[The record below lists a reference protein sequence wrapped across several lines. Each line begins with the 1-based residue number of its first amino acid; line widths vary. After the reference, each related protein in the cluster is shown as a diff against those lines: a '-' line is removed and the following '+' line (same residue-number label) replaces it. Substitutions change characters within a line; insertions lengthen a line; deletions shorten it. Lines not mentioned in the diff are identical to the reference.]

1 MYERMLER
9 AHEPNSEEIRG
20 YLGEESYGRLVG
32 LKEMLEQ
39 KYHLVTALR
48 FPFGKNYGWG
58 YKFSDRSTHLCYALF
73 ERDAFSV
80 LFNIGD
86 KQAPNVERVLD
97 TLQPKGQELWMNR
110 YPCGERG
117 GWFQYRVLTDRDL
130 DDVLRVIYAKREPAD
145 SNKEV
150 RYT

>member
-58 YKFSDRSTHLCYALF
+58 YKFSDRYCLILAINRLPMWRGCWIPYSQ
-73 ERDAFSV
+73 RDRNF
-80 LFNIGD
+80 G
-86 KQAPNVERVLD
+86 
-97 TLQPKGQELWMNR
+97 
-110 YPCGERG
+110 
-117 GWFQYRVLTDRDL
+117 
-130 DDVLRVIYAKREPAD
+130 
-145 SNKEV
+145 
-150 RYT
+150 